1 MNICNTNKKH
11 NNMAKTTDVLVGM
24 VAGFA
29 AGAAMALL
37 VAPDKGS
44 DTRRKLKKSAKKWGD
59 KIAVETEGLIN
70 KAQNKYNKTLDQAE
84 NSLDEMEA
92 SLS

>member
-1 MNICNTNKKH
+1 
-11 NNMAKTTDVLVGM
+11 MAKTTDVLVGM